1 MDIRCISTARGMLS
15 QNHERVM
22 RDWIDRLSFRNRVV
36 LLAIVAL
43 VTMAALAWQV
53 PTVHAGKAPISQHR

>member
-1 MDIRCISTARGMLS
+1 MLS

-43 VTMAALAWQV
+43 VTMAALAWQA
-53 PTVHAGKAPISQHR
+53 PTVHAGKAPISQPR